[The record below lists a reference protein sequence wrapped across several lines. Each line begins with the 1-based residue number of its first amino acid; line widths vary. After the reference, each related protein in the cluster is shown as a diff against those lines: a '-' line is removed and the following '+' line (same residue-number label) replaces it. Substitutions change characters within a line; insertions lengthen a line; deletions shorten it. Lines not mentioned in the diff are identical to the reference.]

1 MNKKISTILAISII
15 IFLAIILLGGVFVYQ
30 YWLMPE
36 LPELTLFPLPLL
48 GPISYNDTKS
58 FLGAESQWDYA
69 SFELIDTQN
78 LFGGRDIF
86 IFGSGE
92 TIVYLIKPKGVGEN
106 LRLLVEKYEFSLN
119 KSEVDE
125 LIEKFIEN
133 NFIKITPKGTGAG
146 LPDEARPQIVLTN
159 AKGEKYEIAKWVNS
173 EESQEFDEIY
183 NEFLLIEKKTENLTP
198 TETEE
203 ITDLYNQ

>member
-15 IFLAIILLGGVFVYQ
+15 IFLAIILSGGVFVYQ

-36 LPELTLFPLPLL
+36 LPEPTLFPLPLS
-48 GPISYNDTKS
+48 GPISYDDTKS
-58 FLGAESQWDYA
+58 FLGPESQWDYA
-69 SFELIDTQN
+69 SFELRDIQG

-86 IFGSGE
+86 ISGFGK

-106 LRLLVEKYEFSLN
+106 LRLLVEKYEFSLS

-133 NFIKITPKGTGAG
+133 NFIKITPKRTGTG

-159 AKGEKYEIAKWVNS
+159 AKGEKYEIANGYS
-173 EESQEFDEIY
+173 EENQEFDEIY